1 MTMKDST
8 YLSHLVRRL
17 KWSDIDEKYVAELV
31 KTARAEDIEGAG
43 LAVLPKVAADITT
56 RSLTPSI
63 KTVAAL
69 CARRDM
75 VVCGMELVR
84 IVLKVYEEASDDFEC
99 KFTPLAKDGDKVS
112 KGAKLGVIEGSARVI
127 LQAER
132 IMLNFLQRLSGVA
145 TETAKYVEALGDSPT
160 KLLDT
165 RKTTPGLRVLEKY
178 AFACG
183 GGYNHRIGLFD
194 RVMLKDNHLA
204 AAGASKGERLAAAVL
219 TAREKNAGFA
229 IEVEVDAL
237 EQIPPVLE
245 AGADVIMLDNFT
257 PADIKTAVNMIEDKS
272 WTEISGGVTL
282 DSIGELGKLGADFIS
297 TAAPVHSSKWIDI
310 GLDS

>member
-204 AAGASKGERLAAAVL
+204 AAGASKGERLAAAVR

-257 PADIKTAVNMIEDKS
+257 PADIKTAVNMIGDKS
-272 WTEISGGVTL
+272 WAEISGGVTL

>member
-1 MTMKDST
+1 MKDQT
-8 YLSHLVRRL
+8 YIDHLVRRITWDDL
-17 KWSDIDEKYVAELV
+17 DKNYLESLV
-31 KTARAEDIEGAG
+31 RTARAEDIEGLG
-43 LAVLPKVAADITT
+43 LAVKPKVAADITT

-63 KTVAAL
+63 KTKTYL

-75 VVCGMELVR
+75 VVCGMELAQ
-84 IVLKVYEEASDDFEC
+84 IILKVYEEASDDFEC
-99 KFTPLAKDGDKVS
+99 KLTALAKDGDKVG
-112 KGAKLGVIEGSARVI
+112 KGAKLGIVEGSARVI

-145 TETAKYVEALGDSPT
+145 TETAKYVAALGDSPT

-165 RKTTPGLRVLEKY
+165 RKTTPSLRVLEKY

-183 GGYNHRIGLFD
+183 GGFNHRIGLFD

-204 AAGASKGERLAAAVL
+204 AADAAKGESLANAVR
-219 TAREKNAGFA
+219 TARAKNAGYA

-245 AGADVIMLDNFT
+245 AKADVIMLDNFT
-257 PADIKTAVNMIEDKS
+257 KDDIAKAVEMIGDRA

-282 DSIGELGKLGADFIS
+282 ESIGELGKLGADFIS
-297 TAAPVHSSKWIDI
+297 TAAPIHSSKWIDI
-310 GLDS
+310 GLDA

>member
-145 TETAKYVEALGDSPT
+145 TETAKYAEALAHSPT

-204 AAGASKGERLAAAVL
+204 AAGASKGERLAAAVR

>member
-204 AAGASKGERLAAAVL
+204 ATGASKGERLAAAVR